1 MYVQLEKFGTCKD
14 KKLEYR
20 KPKCSTFKDLLK
32 PCWILVSPLLCIKL
46 ELRLACMEKLIDLK
60 RSGACCKLENQ
71 EH

>member
-1 MYVQLEKFGTCKD
+1 MCKD
-14 KKLEYR
+14 KKHWNTEN
-20 KPKCSTFKDLLK
+20 PNA
-32 PCWILVSPLLCIKL
+32 VPLRTYLNPAGFWSALYSAIKL